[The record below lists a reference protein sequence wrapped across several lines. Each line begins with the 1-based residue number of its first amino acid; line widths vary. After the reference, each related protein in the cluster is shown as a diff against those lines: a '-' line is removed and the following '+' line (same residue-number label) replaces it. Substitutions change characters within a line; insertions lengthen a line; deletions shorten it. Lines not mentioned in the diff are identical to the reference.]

1 VPRAPSFTD
10 LRCRVN
16 AMCVGQE
23 LCRDS
28 ASVVCELPGIDAV
41 VSKYVVRNGRGTLMT
56 RDEGSDA
63 ARDACICWESQGNFE
78 IEEVVRL

>member
-1 VPRAPSFTD
+1 
-10 LRCRVN
+10 
-16 AMCVGQE
+16 MCVGQE